1 MFIIAEAVRLKKQN
15 KKTICT
21 NYDEQKGDDQIVRQ
35 KELIAGELI
44 LFLNERICVISIFV
58 HFLAGAGNIAV
69 FTTLLI

>member
-21 NYDEQKGDDQIVRQ
+21 NYDEQKGDDQIFRQ

-44 LFLNERICVISIFV
+44 LFFKWKNLCYLHICALS
-58 HFLAGAGNIAV
+58 GRSR
-69 FTTLLI
+69 

>member
-44 LFLNERICVISIFV
+44 LFFN
-58 HFLAGAGNIAV
+58 
-69 FTTLLI
+69 